1 MSLSAMIISS
11 EKLNTEDFKEIILAH
26 GGFVSSGKP
35 FRGSVSEGN
44 SEIWLALHSK
54 DILEEFYDAEDLQ
67 GWQDVLGGE
76 PQVMIELNLDHTEHA
91 KLIYLKVFLSFAK
104 AWPCVLNDVD
114 DSILTQSSVC
124 VKYKNLLGSL

>member
-1 MSLSAMIISS
+1 M
-11 EKLNTEDFKEIILAH
+11 
-26 GGFVSSGKP
+26 
-35 FRGSVSEGN
+35 
-44 SEIWLALHSK
+44 ALHSK

-114 DSILTQSSVC
+114 DSILSQSSVC

>member
-35 FRGSVSEGN
+35 
-44 SEIWLALHSK
+44 
-54 DILEEFYDAEDLQ
+54 
-67 GWQDVLGGE
+67 LGGE

-91 KLIYLKVFLSFAK
+91 KLIYLKVFLSFAE

-114 DSILTQSSVC
+114 DSILSHSSVC
-124 VKYKNLLGSL
+124 EKYKNLLGGL

>member
-11 EKLNTEDFKEIILAH
+11 EKLSTEDFKEIILAN

-35 FRGSVSEGN
+35 FRGSVSDGN

-54 DILEEFYDAEDLQ
+54 DALKDFYDAEDLQ
-67 GWQDVLGGE
+67 GWQDVLGGT
-76 PQVMIELNLDHTEHA
+76 PQVMIEVDLDHTEHA

-114 DSILTQSSVC
+114 DSTLSSRSVC
-124 VKYKNLLGSL
+124 EKYKNLLGGL